1 MAFFNK
7 LLLAIDLGPDS
18 DTLLNRAAAICNG
31 NIEQVNVVYV
41 IRSRMIDAG
50 MHSDDFLHLTDDP
63 QLYEQARLELE
74 SILLRNNFIIA
85 GNQIHILSGEPAH
98 EIKTLAREINADL
111 VLVGSRCKKKDG
123 WLEIPGTTTNCV
135 LQGIRSD
142 VMAIRVYPGITTH

>member
-31 NIEQVNVVYV
+31 SVEQINVVYV
-41 IRSRMIDAG
+41 IRPRKFDTDTL
-50 MHSDDFLHLTDDP
+50 SDDFLHLTAGI
-63 QLYEQARLELE
+63 QVYEQARLELE
-74 SILLRNNFIIA
+74 AILLRNNFIIA

-98 EIKTLAREINADL
+98 EIKTLAQEISADL

-142 VMAIRVYPGITTH
+142 VMAIRVNPGIATR